1 MRRAARGAAQ
11 AAGRTEDGEV
21 GTGLTASL
29 QWPWKMQGS
38 HRASGCLYDIWGW
51 KAIVPIPPL
60 LLDLA
65 TLKTFS
71 WHSC

>member
-1 MRRAARGAAQ
+1 M
-11 AAGRTEDGEV
+11 

-38 HRASGCLYDIWGW
+38 HRASGCLYDLWGW